1 MSVSNNTHNNTHNNN
16 AAFSF
21 FSVDSPN
28 CRLSDIN
35 TSIIFFCRNPTLDK
49 INNLTLVDENKKP
62 IKTFEIKWDDN
73 YGLVNLENKWI
84 NNHFNYNFLYD
95 INNNYNIYIHGIYIN
110 SHKILKNMPVLID
123 NIEINLNL
131 NLSINYIENDH
142 ESFNS
147 IQISK
152 YKSVKL
158 DIYGVEH
165 VRLTKNAMIA
175 YKKFIN
181 KNYYLLS
188 TNNIIRNNPLVN
200 AYGIKK
206 DIEFETVQV
215 F

>member
-1 MSVSNNTHNNTHNNN
+1 MSVSNNTHNNT
-16 AAFSF
+16 AAFEF
-21 FSVDSPN
+21 VSVESPN
-28 CRLSDIN
+28 VRLGDIT

-49 INNLTLVDENKKP
+49 INNLTLFDENKQH
-62 IKTFEIKWDDN
+62 IKTFEIIWDDN

-84 NNHFNYNFLYD
+84 NNKYNYNFLYD
-95 INNNYNIYIHGIYIN
+95 INKNYNIYIHYIYIEN
-110 SHKILKNMPVLID
+110 HNKILKNIPLLFD
-123 NIEINLNL
+123 NIENNLNL
-131 NLSINYIENDH
+131 NLNININYIENYI
-142 ESFNS
+142 ENNVEYFNS

-158 DIYGVEH
+158 DINGMELT
-165 VRLTKNAMIA
+165 RLTKNAMIA

-188 TNNIIRNNPLVN
+188 TTNNLSRHNNF
-200 AYGIKK
+200 